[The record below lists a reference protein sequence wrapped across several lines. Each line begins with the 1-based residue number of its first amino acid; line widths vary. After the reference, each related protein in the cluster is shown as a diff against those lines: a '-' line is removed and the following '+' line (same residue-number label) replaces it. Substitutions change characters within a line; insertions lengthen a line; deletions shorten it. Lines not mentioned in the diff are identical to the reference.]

1 MGRPIQLPA
10 VANMGPGVEVLDDDD
25 LDDAGDYE
33 DQLIGL
39 MSRMEHLREGL
50 ATALSTRRASQALT
64 RSGELMTLVSE
75 FANRHF
81 PFAGPEMRDALARSG
96 EFQGALC
103 ALREPVKGPADDAAR
118 VTLTRRCFTAMNE
131 AVLAYFVAFTSRFP
145 TSRAARG
152 WVELAA
158 TFSADLKR
166 TVRDA
171 TPIA

>member
-1 MGRPIQLPA
+1 MGMSIQAPA
-10 VANMGPGVEVLDDDD
+10 GLDF
-25 LDDAGDYE
+25 LAEEEADDAGDYE

-39 MSRMEHLREGL
+39 MSRLEHLREGL
-50 ATALSTRRASQALT
+50 VASIAARRVGQALT
-64 RSGELMTLVSE
+64 GSGELMSLVGE

-81 PFAGPEMRDALARSG
+81 PFAGPEMRDALARAG
-96 EFQGALC
+96 EFQGALS
-103 ALREPVKGPADDAAR
+103 ALREPGKGPADDTIR
-118 VTLTRRCFTAMNE
+118 LTLTRRCFTAMNE

-152 WVELAA
+152 WVEVAA

-171 TPIA
+171 TPTV